1 MPATPEHKMGL
12 FRSSGKIFHD
22 DNELFS
28 ELSRIPVLVGQGI
41 VPPAHHPFAD
51 QPRIVFRAG

>member
-1 MPATPEHKMGL
+1 MGL
-12 FRSSGKIFHD
+12 FRSSGKIFRN